1 MNENVE
7 KLARAIIEEFNSD
20 NQCDILPRWMAFH
33 LAKQMKQAEAAEG
46 KEKEEIE
53 AKCETLI
60 LEIWKYKVCLP
71 GSNNPLARF
80 EKLFRVLES
89 LDPDA
94 KSFMLLRNF
103 DDPESYDFEK
113 FPQTTQDW
121 IDFIVTVDR
130 TARIWIDYARQQI
143 FENLTDDKLRESL
156 TLSQIIDDVDSETN
170 IINLVIKSIS
180 KSDHIQQNEVIQRRI
195 EQLEHFIKCSNI
207 LKNTLEKE
215 IE

>member
-1 MNENVE
+1 M
-7 KLARAIIEEFNSD
+7 LARAIIEEFNSD

-53 AKCETLI
+53 ARCETLI

-80 EKLFRVLES
+80 EKLFMVLES
-89 LDPDA
+89 LDPDT
-94 KSFMLLRNF
+94 KSLIFLRNF
-103 DDPESYDFEK
+103 DDPESYYFEK

-143 FENLTDDKLRESL
+143 FENLTDDKLRELL
-156 TLSQIIDDVDSETN
+156 TLNQIIDDIDSDTN
-170 IINLVIKSIS
+170 IINVIIKSIS
-180 KSDHIQQNEVIQRRI
+180 KSDHAQQKEVIQRRI
-195 EQLEHFIKCSNI
+195 AQLDHFIQFSNT
-207 LKNTLEKE
+207 LKNALEKE